1 MHMTERPLIAITT
14 GGEKRLPRQP
24 DLYLQALEGAGA
36 SAVFIEPDAG
46 IMETVESYSGF
57 LLPGGRDIDPLLYNE
72 QSITDMD
79 LEDRKRVDFDLALF
93 HSAARQGKP
102 ILGICYGMQLINVAT
117 GGTLYQDIETQ
128 KKGGTNHRVE
138 NHQIEVNDNPFIKS
152 GRYEVNSGHHQAV
165 KDTGRGLNAFAFA
178 PDGVIEAFY
187 SPEHRF
193 LLGVQW
199 HPERMR
205 NGLSENVFT
214 SFIEACRERK

>member
-1 MHMTERPLIAITT
+1 MTERPLIAITT

-36 SAVFIEPDAG
+36 SAVFIGPDAG
-46 IMETVESYSGF
+46 IMETAESYSGF

-128 KKGGTNHRVE
+128 KKGY
-138 NHQIEVNDNPFIKS
+138 QSQS
-152 GRYEVNSGHHQAV
+152 GEPS
-165 KDTGRGLNAFAFA
+165 D
-178 PDGVIEAFY
+178 
-187 SPEHRF
+187 
-193 LLGVQW
+193 
-199 HPERMR
+199 
-205 NGLSENVFT
+205 
-214 SFIEACRERK
+214 